1 MDTPRFNR
9 ASTLDKLGVY
19 METSADQ
26 IRDALQAVAQIR
38 QQHGANPALKQASI
52 DIKRFQACR
61 FQASYAD
68 LLVSPRYKTAAT
80 FFLHELYGDKDYAER
95 DQQFARIANTIAKLF
110 PQAVVNT
117 AAALA
122 QVHAL
127 TEQLDDLMAH
137 QWLKENAQDGDCAR
151 YIRCWRSVADSA
163 ARHRQLEV
171 VQLLG
176 QALDSLTRKPGL
188 RLLLKLMRG
197 PANAAGLSSLQ
208 HFLETGFDAI
218 ANMRG
223 ANEFLGLVRL
233 RETEWIRLLFED
245 TFVTCETTLTHLMAN
260 SPPH

>member
-1 MDTPRFNR
+1 MGTPRSNR
-9 ASTLDKLGVY
+9 APTLDKLGVY

-38 QQHGANPALKQASI
+38 QQHGANPALKQASV

-197 PANAAGLSSLQ
+197 PANAAGLSALQ
-208 HFLETGFDAI
+208 HFLEAGFDAF

-223 ANEFLGLVRL
+223 ADEFLELISL
-233 RETEWIRLLFED
+233 RETEWIRSLFED
-245 TFVTCETTLTHLMAN
+245 ASVTCETKLTHLMAT

>member
-1 MDTPRFNR
+1 MGTLRFNR
-9 ASTLDKLGVY
+9 APTLDKLGVC
-19 METSADQ
+19 MDATSHQ
-26 IRDALQAVAQIR
+26 IHDALQAVDRLR
-38 QQHGANPALKQASI
+38 QQHAANPLLKQASF
-52 DIKRFQACR
+52 DIKRFQARR

-68 LLVSPRYKTAAT
+68 LLISPRYKTAAT

-95 DQQFARIANTIAKLF
+95 DQQFARIASTIAKLF

-163 ARHRQLEV
+163 ARHRQLDV

-176 QALDSLTRKPGL
+176 RELDRLTRKPGL
-188 RLLLKLMRG
+188 RTLLKLMRG
-197 PANAAGLSSLQ
+197 PANAAGLSALQ
-208 HFLETGFDAI
+208 HFLEAGFDAF

-223 ANEFLGLVRL
+223 ADEFLELIRL
-233 RETEWIRLLFED
+233 RETEWIRSLFD
-245 TFVTCETTLTHLMAN
+245 DAPVTCETKLNHLMAVG
-260 SPPH
+260 SSH